1 MPGRAE
7 VCWPY
12 QALLILQIREQNK
25 HQCLEQQS
33 FQVLAVVQGVNLI
46 AAAQV
51 AAEVWVQFPARHHG
65 LKDPVSPVSHA
76 LVSFN
81 LFLFLFLFFAF

>member
-12 QALLILQIREQNK
+12 QTLLILQIREQNK

-51 AAEVWVQFPARHHG
+51 AAETRV
-65 LKDPVSPVSHA
+65 
-76 LVSFN
+76 
-81 LFLFLFLFFAF
+81 